1 MTGNGYSDREKHVIH
16 LMAGQLRE
24 AVLLAQKAGKEP
36 DWAAITGL
44 ICALWDFRNATPEDM
59 RQVIQDLEKEAQKIK
74 KRRMEEEAT
83 LNRLLR
89 DLKEGRA

>member
-1 MTGNGYSDREKHVIH
+1 MTERGLNDKEKNIIA
-16 LMAGQLRE
+16 LMSQELKR
-24 AVLLAQKAGKEP
+24 AVLLAQSAGKEP
-36 DWAAITGL
+36 NWLGLTEL

-74 KRRMEEEAT
+74 KRREEEKAA

-89 DLKEGRA
+89 DLKAGRA